1 MRITHEFFAFSLRNA
16 LQMAV
21 SADLAVAT
29 GKIIPILCATG
40 YGLPDQDSGILSS
53 L

>member
-1 MRITHEFFAFSLRNA
+1 
-16 LQMAV
+16 MAV

-53 L
+53 LWVGRSGGSRSAL